1 MLDKALSDV
10 MDVRMAMGYA
20 RKEPYALTYIISGDG
35 IVYNKENGG
44 ILLRLGK
51 GHIFGE
57 SKLTKA
63 VSRSTIGEIRSGIR
77 PMHTL
82 EFAYCDIERICTLKE

>member
-1 MLDKALSDV
+1 
-10 MDVRMAMGYA
+10 MGYA
-20 RKEPYALTYIISGDG
+20 RKEPYALTYICEGDG

-57 SKLTKA
+57 S
-63 VSRSTIGEIRSGIR
+63 
-77 PMHTL
+77 
-82 EFAYCDIERICTLKE
+82 